1 MVSLTPG
8 LSTMRFREL
17 RILCLLGRVFGNQ
30 RFLSEWLSFCGQLLM
45 VGFLLWIISYLGVA
59 LRQIGVVCVVVMG
72 SRWTT
77 FFFIVM
83 LHIPYG
89 LLCFRLLV
97 FIGLCQD
104 RWQDFYFFGI
114 NGLGIIL
121 QIFGIWFQVAW
132 CGLLS
137 WNEIC
142 HSFEDTKKTL
152 EELKVLC
159 QRCLFEWFLCW
170 GFTNCSFLFEFMFY
184 LRFVLISLFFVVCF
198 IRILLFII
206 MNNLYFYF
214 LFSWII
220 FLWLPINKSWIP
232 ILWIRSPTRGPAN

>member
-1 MVSLTPG
+1 
-8 LSTMRFREL
+8 
-17 RILCLLGRVFGNQ
+17 
-30 RFLSEWLSFCGQLLM
+30 M

-206 MNNLYFYF
+206 MNNLHFYF

-220 FLWLPINKSWIP
+220 FLWLPINK
-232 ILWIRSPTRGPAN
+232 

>member
-1 MVSLTPG
+1 MKRKILIEHLVNELNLSSYHISIYINYYTTKKVEAEGANIRIEQKLQLYDFFCQLHLILSQSLSNLVFLRVKGVTLFVGSSNEMVSLTPG

-121 QIFGIWFQVAW
+121 RIF
-132 CGLLS
+132 
-137 WNEIC
+137 EI
-142 HSFEDTKKTL
+142 
-152 EELKVLC
+152 
-159 QRCLFEWFLCW
+159 
-170 GFTNCSFLFEFMFY
+170 
-184 LRFVLISLFFVVCF
+184 
-198 IRILLFII
+198 
-206 MNNLYFYF
+206 
-214 LFSWII
+214 
-220 FLWLPINKSWIP
+220 
-232 ILWIRSPTRGPAN
+232 

>member
-1 MVSLTPG
+1 MVRKSSTKTKIFWFQKIQTKTKPHWNRTEKLNLVQPVLASFFGSSVFCTPLAASYSLLEFMQSRILWDEMCDTLCWCLKEDG
-8 LSTMRFREL
+8 KFDTQSFNHAIRGV
-17 RILCLLGRVFGNQ
+17 RILCFLGRVFGNQ

-59 LRQIGVVCVVVMG
+59 LRQISVVCVVVMG

-121 QIFGIWFQVAW
+121 QIFGIWFQVVW
-132 CGLLS
+132 CGLY
-137 WNEIC
+137 
-142 HSFEDTKKTL
+142 
-152 EELKVLC
+152 
-159 QRCLFEWFLCW
+159 
-170 GFTNCSFLFEFMFY
+170 G
-184 LRFVLISLFFVVCF
+184 
-198 IRILLFII
+198 
-206 MNNLYFYF
+206 
-214 LFSWII
+214 
-220 FLWLPINKSWIP
+220 
-232 ILWIRSPTRGPAN
+232 